1 MIDTPRKNEIFIPA
15 GEERQ
20 HVQNQ
25 TGLVFDVPTIDVPLP
40 SMGSVYP
47 EGHPLSGKTS
57 VVISSMTAA
66 QENILTNKSLAKKG
80 TLLTQFVQS
89 CLQDKKINARE
100 MLMGDR
106 SVIMIAAR
114 ISGYGADYKFKVS
127 CTECEEKSQQVFNL
141 EKFPIRYLS
150 LKPVENGMNL
160 FEMTLPQTKA
170 VVRFRFLTGADEEE
184 FSVAQTQ
191 KKKIGPGVGDA
202 DIITSGLIQSVVSIN
217 GITDR
222 NQIALAIPRM
232 PAFDSKALR
241 RFIQDNEPGMQ
252 LNGEM
257 TCPSCNYTGEVSVSL
272 GPEFFWPG
280 SE

>member
-20 HVQNQ
+20 HVQSQ
-25 TGLVFDVPTIDVPLP
+25 TGLMFEVPTIDVPLP
-40 SMGSVYP
+40 SKGRVYP
-47 EGHPLSGKTS
+47 DGHPLSEKTS
-57 VVISSMTAA
+57 VIISSMTAA
-66 QENILTNKSLAKKG
+66 QENILTNKSFAKKG

-114 ISGYGADYKFKVS
+114 ISGYGADYKFKVACS
-127 CTECEEKSQQVFNL
+127 ECEEKSQQVFNL
-141 EKFPIRYLS
+141 EKFPIRYLE
-150 LKPVENGMNL
+150 LEPVEKGANL

-184 FSVAQTQ
+184 FSIAQTQ

-202 DIITSGLIQSVVSIN
+202 DIITAGLIQSVVSIN

-241 RFIQDNEPGMQ
+241 RYIQDNEPGMQ

-257 TCPSCNYTGEVSVSL
+257 TCPSCGYVGEVSVSL
-272 GPEFFWPG
+272 GPDFFWPG